1 MMLQQLIILQ
11 IAAHLFADFM
21 LQSQTWSDLKSEKVV
36 SIYHFRHILVVF
48 ACSWLFSL
56 DLGFWKAALL
66 LTLLHLVVD
75 MLKSYA
81 SRKLTSYALK
91 KYLFFIDQSI
101 HILILVLISIAY
113 ANLYEIN
120 FLAQFSIK
128 HLAIFTGL
136 VLCAKPSN
144 IIIKNILIVYSIAIP
159 VEAYTGGADKS
170 IPNAGKLIG
179 IVERFLAFVLILAG
193 QYTALG
199 FIIAAKSILRFS
211 ATEKNEYVLVGTLL
225 SFGIA
230 IVTALVV
237 AGLS

>member
-11 IAAHLFADFM
+11 IAAHLFADFI
-21 LQSQTWSDLKSEKVV
+21 LQSQKWSDLKSKKVW
-36 SIYHFRHILVVF
+36 SGYHFRHILVVF
-48 ACSWLFSL
+48 GCSWLFSL

-66 LTLLHLVVD
+66 LTLLHLMVD

-81 SRKLTSYALK
+81 SMKLSNHVLQ
-91 KYLFFIDQSI
+91 KYLFFIDQFI
-101 HILILVLISIAY
+101 HILILVLISMAY
-113 ANLYEIN
+113 ANWYEIN
-120 FLAQFSIK
+120 FLTHFSIK

-159 VEAYTGGADKS
+159 IEAYTGGSDKS

-179 IVERFLAFVLILAG
+179 VAERFLALVLILAG

-230 IVTALVV
+230 IATALLVTSL
-237 AGLS
+237 A

>member
-11 IAAHLFADFM
+11 IAAHLFADFI
-21 LQSQTWSDLKSEKVV
+21 LQSQRWSDFKSEKVW
-36 SIYHFRHILVVF
+36 SGYHFRHILVVF
-48 ACSWLFSL
+48 TCSWLFSL
-56 DLGFWKAALL
+56 DPGFWKAALL
-66 LTLLHLVVD
+66 LTVLHLVVD

-81 SRKLTSYALK
+81 SKKLANYALQ

-101 HILILVLISIAY
+101 HLLILVLICIAY
-113 ANLYEIN
+113 SNWYEIN
-120 FLAQFSIK
+120 FLAHFSIR

-159 VEAYTGGADKS
+159 VEAYTGGSDKS

-179 IVERFLAFVLILAG
+179 IVERFLAFVLILVG
-193 QYTALG
+193 QFTALG

-230 IVTALVV
+230 IATGLWV
-237 AGLS
+237 AGMA